1 MTIQSRVREDF
12 PKVLKTKTFFMLA
25 LCSVA
30 LLAAFSGLAAQEA
43 EPGSETEAETELR
56 PVYRLTVDS
65 IIHRGTTE
73 FVGDALNK
81 AAEAE
86 AAVIVIELSTPGGML
101 DQTREIS
108 TLMLNSE
115 VPVVVYVAPSGA
127 QAASAGFF
135 LLMSADIAAMAPGT
149 NTGAAHPVSGDGGD
163 IEGAMGEK
171 VEQDASAQIRSLAKR
186 NGRNI
191 ELAEAAV
198 LESRSF
204 TAEEAL
210 ASELID
216 LIAVDIEELLEAID
230 GRTVRQGDDEM
241 TLATAG
247 ARVETLEMNAFQ
259 RFLSTIAHPNIAAIL
274 MSLGFLG
281 LYFEFQSPGTIL
293 PGVVGAICLVLA
305 FMALSVLPV
314 NYAGILLLLLAGIFF
329 IAEIK
334 VTSYGLLSV
343 AGVVSLVLG
352 YVLLFKSADP
362 AVRVST
368 SVIVSLAVTTV
379 AVLGTLVAL
388 AIRTHNSPVRTGSEG
403 LLQETGIAK
412 TDVASQ
418 GKVFIH
424 GELWNARSEQE
435 IPAGTRVRIVA
446 VDGMTVR
453 VEPSA

>member
-1 MTIQSRVREDF
+1 M
-12 PKVLKTKTFFMLA
+12 LNTKTFSIGLLLLGA
-25 LCSVA
+25 LFAVA
-30 LLAAFSGLAAQEA
+30 EGAVEETAEEQAVEASG
-43 EPGSETEAETELR
+43 
-56 PVYRLTVDS
+56 PVFHIAVDS
-65 IIHRGTTE
+65 IIHKGTAE
-73 FVGDALNK
+73 FVGDALGQAD
-81 AAEAE
+81 AAN
-86 AAVIVIELSTPGGML
+86 AAAIVIELSTPGGML

-108 TLMLNSE
+108 TRMLNAE
-115 VPVVVYVAPSGA
+115 TPVVVYVSPSGS

-135 LLMSADIAAMAPGT
+135 LLMSGDIAAMAPGT

-186 NGRNI
+186 NGRNV

-210 ASELID
+210 ESELID
-216 LIAVDIEELLEAID
+216 LIAESLDDLLAQID
-230 GRTVRQGDDEM
+230 GRTVRDGDDEIV
-241 TLATAG
+241 LATAG
-247 ARVETLEMNAFQ
+247 ARIRTLEMTGFQ
-259 RFLSTIAHPNIAAIL
+259 KFLSALAHPNIAAIL

-281 LYFEFQSPGTIL
+281 LYFEFQSPGAIL

-314 NYAGILLLLLAGIFF
+314 NYAGILLLLLGGVFF

-362 AVRVST
+362 AVRVSW
-368 SVIVSLAVTTV
+368 SVIGALVLTVV
-379 AVLGTLVAL
+379 AVMSVILTL
-388 AIRTHNSPVRTGSEG
+388 AIRTFRSPVKTGREG
-403 LLQETGIAK
+403 LLQETGVAR
-412 TDVASQ
+412 TDLAPT
-418 GKVFIH
+418 GKIFIH
-424 GELWNARSEQE
+424 GEIWNARSEIE
-435 IPAGTRVRIVA
+435 IPAGTPIRIVA
-446 VDGMTVR
+446 VEGMTVR
-453 VEPSA
+453 VEPAA

>member
-1 MTIQSRVREDF
+1 M
-12 PKVLKTKTFFMLA
+12 PKTKTFSRFALA
-25 LCSVA
+25 LAA
-30 LLAAFSGLAAQEA
+30 LLASFTGLSAQESAPDSA
-43 EPGSETEAETELR
+43 EPSSDAPR
-56 PVYRLTVDS
+56 PVYILAVDS
-65 IIHRGTTE
+65 IIHKGTTE
-73 FVGDALNK
+73 FLTDALER
-81 AAEAE
+81 AA
-86 AAVIVIELSTPGGML
+86 AADAAAIVIELSTPGGML

-149 NTGAAHPVSGDGGD
+149 NTGAAHPVSGDGKD

-186 NGRNI
+186 NGRNV

-210 ASELID
+210 ESELID
-216 LIAVDIEELLEAID
+216 LVAVSVDELLEAID
-230 GRTVRQGDDEM
+230 GRTVREGDEAI

-247 ARVETLEMNAFQ
+247 VPIERVEMNSFQ
-259 RFLSTIAHPNIAAIL
+259 RFLSAIAHPNIAAIL

-343 AGVVSLVLG
+343 AGVISLVLG

-362 AVRVST
+362 AVRVSA
-368 SVIVSLAVTTV
+368 SVIASLALTTV
-379 AVLGTLVAL
+379 AVLGTLVML
-388 AIRTHNSPVRTGSEG
+388 AIRTHRSPVRTGSEG
-403 LLQETGIAK
+403 LLQETGVAK
-412 TDVASQ
+412 TDVAGR

-424 GELWNARSEQE
+424 GELWNARSDHE
-435 IPAGTRVRIVA
+435 IPAGTRVRVVA
-446 VDGMTVR
+446 VDGMTVL
-453 VEPSA
+453 VEPSS

>member
-1 MTIQSRVREDF
+1 MRIESKVEEDLA
-12 PKVLKTKTFFMLA
+12 KVPNTKTFL
-25 LCSVA
+25 LVL
-30 LLAAFSGLAAQEA
+30 LLAVSAVTAVTPLAAQDS
-43 EPGSETEAETELR
+43 EPEPRNERR
-56 PVYRLTVDS
+56 PVYRVTVDS
-65 IIHRGTTE
+65 IIHKGTTE
-73 FVGDALNK
+73 FITDALNQAEEAD
-81 AAEAE
+81 AAA
-86 AAVIVIELSTPGGML
+86 IVIELSTPGGML

-191 ELAEAAV
+191 ELAESAV
-198 LESRSF
+198 LESKSF

-210 ASELID
+210 EAGLID
-216 LIAVDIEELLEAID
+216 LIAVDVDELLGEID
-230 GRTVRQGDDEM
+230 GRTVREGDEAR
-241 TLATAG
+241 TLATASS
-247 ARVETLEMNAFQ
+247 RIETLEMTFFQ
-259 RFLSTIAHPNIAAIL
+259 NFLSAIAHPNIAAIL

-281 LYFEFQSPGTIL
+281 LYFEFQSPGAVL
-293 PGVVGAICLVLA
+293 PGVVGAMCLILA

-343 AGVVSLVLG
+343 AGVISLALG
-352 YVLLFKSADP
+352 YLLLFKSADP

-368 SVIVSLAVTTV
+368 SVVISLVLTTV
-379 AVLGTLVAL
+379 GVLGLIVTL
-388 AIRTHNSPVRTGSEG
+388 AIRTHKAPVVTGSEG
-403 LLQETGIAK
+403 LLQERGVAK
-412 TDVASQ
+412 TDIAAQ

-424 GELWNARSEQE
+424 GELWNARAEQE
-435 IPAGTRVRIVA
+435 IPAGTRIRIVA
-446 VDGMTVR
+446 VDGMTVL